1 MSEPAAKPT
10 TAPEALGPRLL
21 RVIGGWRFGLG
32 ALCIFGLVLIVYWP
46 ALWGGFVWD
55 DQLLV
60 ARNPLVTGEAKSGS
74 IWFQMDFPLT
84 VIAFWLQWLAWGG
97 KPFGYHAVSIALH
110 ALNAVLLWRLLAR
123 LRVPGAWLAGVLFA
137 VHPVCVASVAW
148 ISELKNTLSLTFYLA
163 SLYCYAR
170 DLKPSPKW
178 YALSLLA
185 FVLALL
191 SKTSTVMLPMVLLG
205 MRWWQKQPLGFRD
218 LLRLSPF
225 LVLSIAFGGMTVW
238 FQTHGLLKGVAAQTE
253 GFWARLAAAGWAI
266 WFYLGKALLPINLNL
281 MYPRWTLD
289 AAAPVSYLPLLLLAG
304 LFVLI
309 WWYRGT
315 WGRHP
320 LFALFCFVVT
330 LLPVLGFVD
339 MYFLNISRVSDHFQY
354 LPITALIALAAAA
367 LCRVNLLPFFRSLN
381 TPHLNKIIAAGFV
394 LVLSFLTLQRAR
406 IFASDELLWRD
417 TLARNPA
424 AWSAHNNLG
433 CILAEKGDLVGA
445 AEHFEASLRFKQDNA
460 QAHDNLGQIRSIQ
473 GRAGE
478 AQGHLEAALKIK
490 PDDAQA
496 HRLLANCLASE
507 NRNQEALLHFS
518 EALRLAP
525 DADTRLEFASLLQR
539 TGNTRQALAELGQLL
554 ATQPDM
560 PTALNNAAWLL
571 ATAADETLR
580 NGPEAVRLAERACQL
595 TQNKERVIVGTLA
608 AAYAEAGRF
617 DEAVVTAQKAIN
629 LATAAG
635 DEPFAATNQQLL
647 EFYRS
652 GKAWHAVAGQP
663 AR

>member
-1 MSEPAAKPT
+1 MSEPAPQPT
-10 TAPEALGPRLL
+10 AFPEVPRPPLPGGRQDL
-21 RVIGGWRFGLG
+21 RSGLG
-32 ALCIFGLVLIVYWP
+32 ALCIFVLVLVVYWP

-60 ARNPLVTGEAKSGS
+60 ARNPLVTGEAKPGS

-84 VIAFWLQWLAWGG
+84 VIAFWLQWLAWGA
-97 KPFGYHAVSIALH
+97 KPFGYHAVNIALH

-123 LRVPGAWLAGVLFA
+123 LRVPGAWLAGILFA
-137 VHPVCVASVAW
+137 VHPICVASVAW

-170 DLKPSPKW
+170 NLKPSPKW

-185 FVLALL
+185 FLIALL

-205 MRWWQKQPLGFRD
+205 MRWWQRQPLGLRD
-218 LLRLSPF
+218 LLRLGPF
-225 LVLSIAFGGMTVW
+225 FLLSIAFGGMTVW

-253 GFWARLAAAGWAI
+253 GFWARLAAAGWAS

-281 MYPRWTLD
+281 MYPRWTVD
-289 AAAPVSYLPLLLLAG
+289 AAAPVSYLPLLLLAA
-304 LFVLI
+304 LFVLL
-309 WWYRGT
+309 WCYRAT
-315 WGRHP
+315 WARHP

-367 LCRVNLLPFFRSLN
+367 LCNPKLLSAFPRLQDAPLRN
-381 TPHLNKIIAAGFV
+381 VAIAGIILAF
-394 LVLSFLTLQRAR
+394 SFLTLQRAR
-406 IFASDELLWRD
+406 VFATDEGLWRD
-417 TLARNPA
+417 TLARNPD

-433 CILAEKGDLVGA
+433 CILAEKGELEA
-445 AEHFEASLRFKQDNA
+445 AAQHFEASLGIKRDNA
-460 QAHDNLGQIRSIQ
+460 QAHENLGQIRSIQ
-473 GRAGE
+473 GHTAE
-478 AQGHLEAALKIK
+478 AQAHLESVLKIK
-490 PDDAQA
+490 PNDAQA

-507 NRNQEALLHFS
+507 NKNQEALLHFS

-539 TGNTRQALAELGQLL
+539 TGNTRQALAELRQVL
-554 ATQPDM
+554 AAQPDM
-560 PTALNNAAWLL
+560 PAALNNAAWLL
-571 ATAADETLR
+571 ATAADGTVR
-580 NGPEAVRLAERACQL
+580 DGPEAVRLAERACQL
-595 TQNKERVIVGTLA
+595 TQYKERVIVGTLA